1 MLQDVIHPPEQLP
14 IESLSSPI
22 SSVQILDFCDNVFFP
37 ESLRSSEVSS
47 CSGGA
52 GGCCYDDNSYTTDL
66 SFSSF
71 PPDVANFNDATI
83 SILLDSPLEAEPEIP
98 TTLNFPSP
106 FSIPPVITSNQHEQF
121 DISSLQ
127 SQIPLTDVSNVNGF
141 SPYSPDSVAALP
153 APQLLPSVF
162 EEDCLCPT
170 QSYGCLDP
178 TSPSSP
184 SFLDT
189 SGMGAFFG
197 GNMNLGIAMAAV
209 EASGMFSG
217 SLQCQE
223 LEFQG
228 ENGGVYSSESVYSS
242 GELQVLNE
250 NQQQL
255 VVSGSC
261 SSTAPFSTEMS
272 AFEDSTFKV
281 GRLSVEERKEK
292 IHRYLKKRNERNFS
306 KKIKYACRKTLADSR
321 PRVRGRFAKNDEFG
335 EAVRPS
341 CSHHEDDDEEEVR
354 VKEEEEMMDSSD
366 IFAHISGVNSFKC
379 NYPIQSWM

>member
-14 IESLSSPI
+14 IVHESLSSPI

-217 SLQCQE
+217 SLQ
-223 LEFQG
+223 L
-228 ENGGVYSSESVYSS
+228 
-242 GELQVLNE
+242 
-250 NQQQL
+250 
-255 VVSGSC
+255 SGSC